1 MHLRRKP
8 GYRPEPCR
16 TRQRIVQRARGDP
29 GAQPDLIMRQP
40 LLALALGAV
49 FIAPARAETLPEFV
63 GETIVV
69 TPTRVPLTDVG
80 APFASEVHTRS
91 TIAGTGATSLVDYL
105 AQHTSVQVLPSYGN
119 KFTPRIDMRGYGI
132 GDGYQN
138 IVVSLDGRRLNNI
151 DGVPQLLGAIPLAD
165 IERIE
170 ITKGSGSVMFGDG
183 ATAGSIQIYTRSH
196 QGVSLAA
203 SAGDHGAVAG
213 TATAGL
219 NTETLTLSASADY
232 SGLDGYSATDPSSH
246 TDESSSRTLRGSL
259 AFRPH
264 ERVEIGL
271 DAGSSRIDARYPSP
285 LTLAQFAADPAQVG
299 SNPWVVPA
307 NAYSHQ
313 KLESDT
319 WRILARL
326 DLSQAWKLMAS
337 HSQEDKLSNY
347 VSWSSESHYDYMADD
362 LALQYRRGA
371 FDLTVG
377 LQTFDGTRIGSTG
390 RTSKDNTGWYAQ
402 GQYRFGRTLFSAGAR
417 REQVEYVYASS
428 VGTSLRAEHALTAW
442 DLGVNHRLDERFSL
456 FANVNRAFQAPDI
469 DRFFNWDGSF
479 NAFIEPAISHTANV
493 GLNHV
498 TTANKLK
505 LALFRANLKN
515 EIYYHIVDPWSGYNT
530 NLDKTHK
537 YGLELQDS
545 WRATDT
551 LTATLNYTWIRAI
564 IDRENDEGGTYNGKE
579 LPGVPRHGMTLML
592 DWRLTPAS
600 GFNIAHTWRSET
612 WAAEDFDNNNVQKQA
627 AYQSTNLAYRYR
639 HKQWEGFVAVDNVF
653 GQSNG
658 IWIRDD
664 AIYPV
669 NFARAWRVGVKA
681 GF

>member
-1 MHLRRKP
+1 
-8 GYRPEPCR
+8 
-16 TRQRIVQRARGDP
+16 
-29 GAQPDLIMRQP
+29 MRQTP
-40 LLALALGAV
+40 LALALGVAFV
-49 FIAPARAETLPEFV
+49 TFAHAETLPEFI

-69 TPTRVPLTDVG
+69 TPTRVQLADVD

-91 TIAGTGATSLVDYL
+91 MIAGSGAASLVDYL

-183 ATAGSIQIYTRSH
+183 ATAGSIQIYTRPH

-219 NTETLTLSASADY
+219 STETLTLSASADY
-232 SGLDGYSATDPSSH
+232 AGLDGYSATDPSGH

-285 LTLAQFAADPAQVG
+285 LTLAQFEADPAQLG

-313 KLESDT
+313 KFESDT
-319 WRILARL
+319 WRIQAKL
-326 DLSQAWKLMAS
+326 DLSQAWKLTAS
-337 HSQEDKLSNY
+337 HSQEDKRSDF
-347 VSWSSESHYDYMADD
+347 VSWNFEADYDYSADD
-362 LALQYRRGA
+362 LALQYQDGA
-371 FDLTVG
+371 ASFTAG
-377 LQTFDGTRIGSTG
+377 MQTFDGTRIGSTN
-390 RTSKDNTGWYAQ
+390 RTSKDNTGWYVQ
-402 GQYRFGRTLFSAGAR
+402 GQYRLDRTLISAGAR
-417 REQVEYVYASS
+417 REQVDYAYAPNA
-428 VGTSLRAEHALTAW
+428 GAALRADHKLTAW
-442 DLGVNHRLDERFSL
+442 DFGLNHRLDDRLSL
-456 FANVNRAFQAPDI
+456 FANVNRAFQAPDV
-469 DRFFNWDGSF
+469 DRFFNWGGTF

-498 TTANKLK
+498 TSANRLK
-505 LALFRANLKN
+505 LTLFRANLKN
-515 EIYYHIVDPWSGYNT
+515 EIYYNALTWTNT
-530 NLDKTHK
+530 NLDRTHK
-537 YGLELQDS
+537 VGLELQDS
-545 WRATDT
+545 WRATET
-551 LTATLNYTWIRAI
+551 LTATLNYTWTRAT
-564 IDRENDEGGTYNGKE
+564 IDREGDGGGAYDGKD
-579 LPGVPRHGMTLML
+579 LPGVPRHGVTLGL
-592 DWRLTPAS
+592 NWRLTPAS
-600 GFNIAHTWRSET
+600 RFNIAHTWRSET
-612 WAAEDFDNNNVQKQA
+612 WAAEDFDNNNTQKQA
-627 AYQSTNLAYRYR
+627 AYQSTNLAYYYR
-639 HKQWEGFVAVDNVF
+639 HRQWEGFVSVDNVF
-653 GQSNG
+653 DEANG

-669 NFARAWRVGVKA
+669 NFTRAWRVGVKA
-681 GF
+681 DF